1 MLGNPRSVNQQ
12 SEDPIDADSKG
23 SLDVIDA
30 SMSRE
35 VLECY
40 ISYEELS
47 LLCVREPAGL
57 EHGVPRYRDRF

>member
-1 MLGNPRSVNQQ
+1 
-12 SEDPIDADSKG
+12 
-23 SLDVIDA
+23 
-30 SMSRE
+30 MSRE

-57 EHGVPRYRDRF
+57 KHTLSWPLLVPFSSRLGAIVELESGRVQYAYALKSAATLS